1 MISGKSTGY
10 SSENTIGLSVS
21 IALHLLFLIALLMGR
36 ERDYPAPTVIDVTV
50 ELPPVKSPKKEI
62 VSPSEAKSIRPPE
75 QTNRLSD
82 DNAIAVKEQVKRG
95 DNGGLPG
102 KPSERPGE
110 KSSQQPE
117 QKPAQQKPA
126 QQQPKPQPPEP
137 QTQDKSQPHEKAPA
151 AKLDKESP
159 QKAPPLKHLTLKDL
173 KLDAATLSE
182 KFGAPPAKQLP
193 TKDPGSNQSDLSK
206 YSAFSRPPGSG
217 AAFLGTAGIS
227 DHLPN
232 LPDGDITLL
241 NAKAN
246 TFAGFVRRVAIQ
258 VFTQL
263 RTQGWEQLSRH
274 EIAQLQD
281 FTTIEAVL
289 SPDGK
294 FVTMSLLDGSGS
306 LPFDSVV
313 KLSVR
318 AGAQDPNPPEGARAS
333 DGRIHFIFKA
343 RSWASSSISPRS
355 GAAVEHRWIM
365 LATGLE

>member
-1 MISGKSTGY
+1 MISGKSTGH

-21 IALHLLFLIALLMGR
+21 IALHLLFVIALLMGR
-36 ERDYPAPTVIDVTV
+36 QRHFPAPTVIDVTV
-50 ELPPVKSPKKEI
+50 ELPPGKSPKKEI
-62 VSPSEAKSIRPPE
+62 ISPSDTKSLRPPE

-82 DNAIAVKEQVKRG
+82 DNSIAVKEQVRRG

-110 KSSQQPE
+110 RSSQQPE
-117 QKPAQQKPA
+117 QKPSKEPQKPQA
-126 QQQPKPQPPEP
+126 PENQP
-137 QTQDKSQPHEKAPA
+137 QTKAHPQEKEPPS
-151 AKLDKESP
+151 KVVRESP
-159 QKAPPLKHLTLKDL
+159 QKAPPLKHLALKDL
-173 KLDAATLSE
+173 KLDDATLSE
-182 KFGAPPAKQLP
+182 RFGAPPAKQLP
-193 TKDPGSNQSDLSK
+193 SQNPTTSQSNLSS

-263 RTQGWEQLSRH
+263 RTQGWEQLSRY

-281 FTTIEAVL
+281 FTTIEAIL

-294 FVTMSLLDGSGS
+294 FVTMNLLDGSGS

-355 GAAVEHRWIM
+355 GAPVEHRWIL